1 MAKKFNLNFI
11 RIIIIL
17 VCLGI
22 LATYGK
28 DVFIRHFF
36 NERLTVIPD
45 VMNLKKYHLIQFLFK
60 ILLPKKK

>member
-28 DVFIRHFF
+28 DVFIRQAHSYSRCY
-36 NERLTVIPD
+36 EP
-45 VMNLKKYHLIQFLFK
+45 
-60 ILLPKKK
+60 